1 MKHQAWIYALASVT
15 VLVAFQNCGNNAN
28 VDKPAPPV
36 EKFEGEAKAIV
47 GDWAQA
53 CEAQTSSSGSKYS
66 TRLKLKVQSDGQFVL
81 ETATYADENCE
92 THSMSLSFA
101 GSIEALPGDL
111 LKGAMDSV
119 LLTHGNA
126 TLVSQ
131 YNKGNVCG
139 KNDWQVGVAKNLM
152 GLTCVDVTYSETI
165 AGGTEEVKIFVAGLA
180 NTVKQFPIAIDR
192 TPFTLDEDLL
202 SLDGFTM
209 NGQALTTPFVR
220 Q

>member
-1 MKHQAWIYALASVT
+1 MKHQAWIYALVSVT
-15 VLVAFQNCGNNAN
+15 VLVGFQNCGNNAN
-28 VDKPAPPV
+28 VDRPAPAV

-53 CEAQTSSSGSKYS
+53 CEKQTAKDGTKYS
-66 TRLKLKVQSDGQFVL
+66 TRLKLKIQSDGQFAL
-81 ETATYADENCE
+81 ETATFADEACG

-101 GSIEALPGDL
+101 GNIEALPGDL
-111 LKGAMDSV
+111 LEGSMDSL

-139 KNDWQVGVAKNLM
+139 RNDWQLGVAKSLM
-152 GLTCVDVTYSETI
+152 GLNCVDVTYSETI
-165 AGGTEEVKIFVAGLA
+165 GGVTEEVKIYVAGLA
-180 NTVKQFPIAIDR
+180 STVKQFPLAIDR
-192 TPFTLDEDLL
+192 TPFSLDGDQLT
-202 SLDGFTM
+202 LDGFTM
-209 NGQALTTPFVR
+209 NGKALTTPFLR